1 MKGSFYKRGNTWS
14 YMIDVGI
21 DPLTGKR
28 KQKSKGGFKTK
39 KEAQAAAADLISE
52 INKGEYISEKKMTF
66 EELADSWL
74 ENYKKLGKPKKEG
87 TIRVREKERNLLLPF
102 FKMRNAMD
110 ITTNEYQNALISL
123 KEGQKEKNGTVI
135 KKGLADNTLSG
146 VHATAGM
153 IFRHGVKI
161 GAVKKDPTIDSYVPK
176 DAKTVKDLENQTD
189 LPEYLEK
196 DELVLFLETVKEFGL
211 ENDYETFSTLAYTGM
226 RVGELC
232 ALKETDL
239 NFEEN
244 KIRISK
250 TLYNPENN
258 YKKYSLVT
266 PKTISSFRE
275 IDVDKEIMDMLKNLL
290 ALHQIEKNKRPNSYH
305 DEGFVFARVGAYAGY
320 PEIPK
325 KVGLRMA
332 RIIKLANLSSSLTP
346 HSLRHTHASLLA
358 EAGATLE
365 QIMHRLGHAN
375 DEITRRIYLHIT
387 KPKRKE
393 AAQKFSELM
402 KASKKSD

>member
-1 MKGSFYKRGNTWS
+1 MKGSFYKRGSTWS
-14 YMIDVGI
+14 YMIDIGI
-21 DPLTGKR
+21 DPLSGKR

-39 KEAQAAAADLISE
+39 KEAQLAAAELISE
-52 INKGEYISEKKMTF
+52 MNKGQYVAENKMTF
-66 EELADSWL
+66 EELANDWL
-74 ENYKKLGKPKKEG
+74 INYKRLGKPKKEG
-87 TIRVREKERNLLLPF
+87 TIRIRNVEKNLLLPF
-102 FKMRNAMD
+102 FKMKKAMD
-110 ITTNEYQNALISL
+110 ITHNDYQDSLITL
-123 KEGQKEKNGTVI
+123 MEGQFDSEGNTI
-135 KKGLADNTLSG
+135 KKGLADNTMSG
-146 VHATAGM
+146 VHATASM
-153 IFRHGVKI
+153 IFKHGVKI
-161 GAVKKDPTIDSYVPK
+161 GAVKKDPTIDAKVPK
-176 DAKTVKDLENQTD
+176 KAKTVKDLEDNTD
-189 LPEYLEK
+189 LPEYLER
-196 DELVLFLETVKEFGL
+196 DELLLFLETVKEYGL
-211 ENDYETFSTLAYTGM
+211 ENDYETFNTLAYTGI

-232 ALKETDL
+232 ALKETDV

-244 KIRISK
+244 KIRITK

-266 PKTISSFRE
+266 PKTVSSFRE
-275 IDVDKEIMDMLKNLL
+275 IDVDEEVMDMIKNLIK
-290 ALHQIEKNKRPNSYH
+290 LHKIEKEKRSNSYH
-305 DEGFVFARVGAYAGY
+305 DEGFVFARVGAFAGY

-332 RIIKLANLSSSLTP
+332 RLIKLANLNTNLTP

-402 KASKKSD
+402 KASKKMD